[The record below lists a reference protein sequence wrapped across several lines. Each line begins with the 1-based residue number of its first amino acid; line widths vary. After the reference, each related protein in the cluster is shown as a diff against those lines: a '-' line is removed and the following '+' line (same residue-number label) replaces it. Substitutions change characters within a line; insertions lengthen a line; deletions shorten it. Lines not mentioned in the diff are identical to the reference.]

1 MKASIMK
8 NTVLNM
14 VKTLSA
20 LLFPLITI
28 PYVTRV
34 LGAENYGKIN
44 FGSSI
49 ISYFTLI
56 AALGLSTYAIREC
69 SRVRDDKAKLS
80 QLASELFSINMV
92 TTFISYVLLAVLL
105 ILFPRFHDYRQLI
118 IIQSTAVLMTTVGC
132 DWLNSAMEDFQYIS
146 IRTIAFQVVS
156 LVLMFL
162 FVRESDDYLNYAI
175 ISAIS
180 SGGANLLNVRYRRRY
195 CRVGLTTRIPWK
207 HHLTPIFLLFVMSL
221 SQTVFTSADITMLG
235 LMNGDYEVGIYSTA
249 IKIERI
255 ISQVVSSNALVLM
268 PRMSYLY
275 AVGDQEKINS
285 TLHKILAVFLVI
297 GFPCFAGAFAISKD
311 IILLVAGAEFAA
323 AGLPLQIAMFSFLF
337 SLLGGSFLG
346 NVVLLSAG
354 KEKDY
359 MIICC
364 IVAALN
370 VALNAVLI
378 PLLGAVGATI
388 TTAFCS
394 FTMLAMLLFATKKIV
409 KLEKI
414 GKLFFAPVLGALL
427 IIAYCWSVMPL
438 ISSLFLRISVCVVGS
453 CMLYLVVL
461 LVTKNE
467 VLPMVL
473 SNIKKRL
480 KKGGGRVG

>member
-1 MKASIMK
+1 MK

-14 VKTLSA
+14 VKTLST

-56 AALGLSTYAIREC
+56 AALGLSSYAIREC

-92 TTFISYVLLAVLL
+92 TTIISYVLLAMLL
-105 ILFPRFHDYRQLI
+105 ILFPEFHNHRQLI

-146 IRTIAFQVVS
+146 IRTIAFQLVS

-162 FVRESDDYLNYAI
+162 FVRETDDYLNYAI

-180 SGGANLLNVRYRRRY
+180 AGGANLLNMRYRRRY

-207 HHLTPIFLLFVMSL
+207 RHMTPIFLLFVMSL
-221 SQTVFTSADITMLG
+221 AQTIFTSADMTMLG
-235 LMNGDYEVGIYSTA
+235 LIKGDYEVGIYSTA

-255 ISQVVSSNALVLM
+255 ISQVVSSNAFVLM

-275 AVGDQEKINS
+275 ATGDQEKINA
-285 TLHKILAVFLVI
+285 TLRKILAVFLVI
-297 GFPCFAGAFAISKD
+297 GFPCFAGAFAISND

-323 AGLPLQIAMFSFLF
+323 AGLSLQIAMFSFLF

-346 NVVLLSAG
+346 NVVLLSSG

-364 IVAALN
+364 IAAALN

-394 FTMLAMLLFATKKIV
+394 FAMLVMLLFATRRMA

-414 GKLFFAPVLGALL
+414 GRLFFAPALGAFL
-427 IIAYCWSVMPL
+427 IIAYCWLVMPL
-438 ISSLFLRISVCVVGS
+438 ISSLFLRISVCVTGS
-453 CMLYLVVL
+453 CAIYLVVVL
-461 LVTKNE
+461 ATKNE

-480 KKGGGRVG
+480 KK